1 MRMTSSN
8 NFAILVLLV
17 LSYNVSDGFIVK
29 TKSLRQNVGTTVL
42 ATTAQL
48 KNTEL
53 LTEQQIF
60 ASQRD
65 AELNARAN
73 TNVRTWNA
81 LFLSVPERPTP
92 IMCSPKDDHVGDEW
106 MSLLHGNNNQLPS
119 DFPPG
124 SLLRLGPNG
133 GPPEDGFLDGDG
145 MVHCITFPPHRE
157 DAIGGSRIPNHM
169 YSSTYI
175 TTQGRKLEKEWNQ
188 QFKGSLGSAPR
199 GLPLV
204 ANLIR
209 NIFTFRTLI
218 GQKDTA
224 NTALAEHNGRVLA
237 LMEQS
242 RPTEISIDKSGR
254 MQTIESMTSLDGAI
268 PFNDPLT
275 GGSLSAHGRTC
286 PDSGDR
292 IHVSYTASAPPYVRV
307 DTFGSDFPSS
317 SSNEEIT
324 RANESRGWN
333 LKHSVPVDLPNGVPA
348 MVHDSAIT
356 ENFVIVLDF
365 PLTIRP
371 ARMLADRFPVE
382 YEPQNGARIGL
393 VPRNNANQN
402 SIDGTATPR
411 WFDCQPGVV
420 LHSINA
426 YEMKDAKKVVLH
438 ALRSEPRGDESF
450 IQAYA
455 ATFLHEWILDLST
468 GIVSER
474 CLNPSTLVDFPVMDN
489 TKVGKV
495 SDAVY
500 CIAVSA
506 ICNGLKVRRY
516 GRLRIRRFLIGILG
530 TTNMLKFEFRFLGL

>member
-1 MRMTSSN
+1 MRISSSK
-8 NFAILVLLV
+8 NFAILVILV
-17 LSYNVSDGFIVK
+17 LSYNVSDGFIV
-29 TKSLRQNVGTTVL
+29 TTNSARQSVGTAVF
-42 ATTAQL
+42 AITAQM

-53 LTEQQIF
+53 LTEQIIS
-60 ASQRD
+60 SQRH
-65 AELNARAN
+65 AELNARVN

-81 LFLSVPERPTP
+81 LFLSVPERPVP
-92 IMCSPKDDHVGDEW
+92 IMCSQGDNNVGDEW
-106 MSLLHGNNNQLPS
+106 MSLLKGSNNQLPS

-124 SLLRLGPNG
+124 CLLRLGPNG
-133 GPPEDGFLDGDG
+133 GPPEDGFWDGDG
-145 MVHCITFPPHRE
+145 MVHCITFPPHR
-157 DAIGGSRIPNHM
+157 DDSIDGPCIPNNM

-204 ANLIR
+204 ANFIR
-209 NIFTFRTLI
+209 NIFTFRTMI

-224 NTALAEHNGRVLA
+224 NTALAEHKGRVLA

-254 MQTIESMTSLDGAI
+254 LRTIESMTSLDDAI

-307 DTFGSDFPSS
+307 DTFGSDISS
-317 SSNEEIT
+317 TSTLSSPNEEIT
-324 RANESRGWN
+324 SADESRGWS

-348 MVHDSAIT
+348 MVHDSAIS

-371 ARMLADRFPVE
+371 ARMLADRFPVQ

-393 VPRNNANQN
+393 VPRNSYNKNVT
-402 SIDGTATPR
+402 DGTATR

-420 LHSINA
+420 LHTINA
-426 YEMKDAKKVVLH
+426 YEMKDTNKVVFH
-438 ALRSEPRGDESF
+438 ALRSEPRGIESF

-455 ATFLHEWILDLST
+455 ATFLHEWILDLDT

-474 CLNPSTLVDFPVMDN
+474 CLNPSTLVEFPVIDN
-489 TKVGKV
+489 RKVGKL

-500 CIAVSA
+500 CSAVSA
-506 ICNGLKVRRY
+506 ICNGLKVRCFSFICDY
-516 GRLRIRRFLIGILG
+516 GCS
-530 TTNMLKFEFRFLGL
+530 TYS